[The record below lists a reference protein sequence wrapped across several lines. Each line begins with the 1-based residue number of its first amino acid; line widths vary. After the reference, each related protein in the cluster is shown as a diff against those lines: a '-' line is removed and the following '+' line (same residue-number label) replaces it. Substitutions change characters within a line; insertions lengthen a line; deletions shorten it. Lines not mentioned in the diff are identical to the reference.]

1 MNLNSLIPGIESFM
15 EDVEI
20 TNNVT
25 TGGDEET
32 AAPAE
37 APAEAP
43 AADEQAEPE
52 EAGEDAGEEAAE
64 GGEEAKPAEMK
75 SSYFNW

>member
-25 TGGDEET
+25 TGENEGTE
-32 AAPAE
+32 APAE
-37 APAEAP
+37 ETPAEAP
-43 AADEQAEPE
+43 AAEEQDQPE
-52 EAGEDAGEEAAE
+52 EAATENA
-64 GGEEAKPAEMK
+64 EEAKPAEMK

>member
-1 MNLNSLIPGIESFM
+1 MDLNALIPGIESFVM

-25 TGGDEET
+25 TGENEET
-32 AAPAE
+32 AATAETPAETPAE
-37 APAEAP
+37 APAEETTAESSEG
-43 AADEQAEPE
+43 EQ
-52 EAGEDAGEEAAE
+52 
-64 GGEEAKPAEMK
+64 PAEMK

>member
-1 MNLNSLIPGIESFM
+1 MDLNSLIPGIESFIM

-25 TGGDEET
+25 TGEKEET
-32 AAPAE
+32 
-37 APAEAP
+37 EAP
-43 AADEQAEPE
+43 AADDQAKPE
-52 EAGEDAGEEAAE
+52 EATEEPAE
-64 GGEEAKPAEMK
+64 SAEAEQPAEMK